1 MLLPQ
6 DHAAATHA
14 PKLLREEAVL
24 DFSQP
29 AAVCHNKVRAFA
41 GWPGTFA
48 SFQLVAGVAAD
59 AASSSSSS
67 DGEDIEI
74 KIVRTRLAEASVWS
88 GGSEE
93 EEGGVAVMRDAIYVR
108 CGDGSVLQ
116 VLELQVPGK
125 RAMAARDFVNGLKGR
140 TLRWRREGQAAPASV
155 PA

>member
-1 MLLPQ
+1 M
-6 DHAAATHA
+6 
-14 PKLLREEAVL
+14 L

-48 SFQLVAGVAAD
+48 SFQLVAGAAAAAGSE
-59 AASSSSSS
+59 AASSSSS
-67 DGEDIEI
+67 DGSGAEDIEI
-74 KIVRTRLAEASVWS
+74 KIVRTRLAEASAW
-88 GGSEE
+88 GGGE
-93 EEGGVAVMRDAIYVR
+93 EEGGVAVLRDAIYVR

-140 TLRWRREGQAAPASV
+140 TLRWRREGQAVVSV